1 MLAFFHFQSMHIA
14 DMIKSKRISTA
25 LCVLVS
31 CLFSV
36 LNAWADTVMDVEYA
50 EMQRLSADSML
61 LDVIRVDDRLV
72 AVGERGHVVFSDDGK
87 TWQQAE
93 HVPTRSTLTSLFRVG
108 DRLWAGG
115 HDAVVITSGD
125 GGTTWSRQNFQP
137 DRQQAIM
144 DLYFTDKDHGVA
156 IGSSGLVLATDDGGQ
171 SWADAA
177 MVDEESDY
185 HLNSMVRF
193 SDGRRMI
200 AGEAGYSYR
209 SYDDGTSWELMNMP
223 YMGSM
228 WGAIAMPGDC
238 VVFFGLRGHAMESCD
253 FGTSWQELETGT
265 LASLSG
271 AADRDGLIIMV
282 GNSGTVLTRVSGSVT
297 EYSHSSGVDFA
308 AVVPLD
314 DGRFLLVGEKG
325 VHWYPESLKDDND
338 G

>member
-1 MLAFFHFQSMHIA
+1 MLAFSYLPSMHIA
-14 DMIKSKRISTA
+14 DMNKSKQISAA
-25 LCVLVS
+25 LCVLVI
-31 CLFSV
+31 CLLSA
-36 LNAWADTVMDVEYA
+36 LDAWADTVMDVEYA
-50 EMQRLSADSML
+50 EMQPLAADSML
-61 LDVIRVDDRLV
+61 LDVIRIDDRLV
-72 AVGERGHVVFSDDGK
+72 AVGERGHVIFSDDGE

-115 HDAVVITSGD
+115 HDAIIITSGD
-125 GGTTWSRQNFQP
+125 RGTTWSRQYFAP

-144 DLYFTDKDHGVA
+144 DIYFTDKDNGVA
-156 IGSSGLVLATDDGGQ
+156 IGSYALILTTEDGGQ
-171 SWADAA
+171 TWVDGAMIDA
-177 MVDEESDY
+177 ESDY

-193 SDGRRMI
+193 GDGRRMI

-209 SYDDGTSWELMNMP
+209 SFDDGASWELMEMP

-228 WGAIAMPGDC
+228 WGAIAMSGDC

-253 FGTSWQELETGT
+253 FGTSWKELETGT

-282 GNSGTVLTRVSGSVT
+282 GNSGTILTRVNGSMT
-297 EYSHSSGVDFA
+297 EYSHSDGVDFA

-325 VHWYPESLKDDND
+325 VHWYPESKKDDSD

>member
-1 MLAFFHFQSMHIA
+1 MPAFFYFLSMHSA
-14 DMIKSKRISTA
+14 DMIRNKQILSA
-25 LCVLVS
+25 LCVFVA
-31 CLFSV
+31 CLIPAI
-36 LNAWADTVMDVEYA
+36 NASADTVMDVEYA
-50 EMQRLSADSML
+50 EMQSLSADSML

-115 HDAVVITSGD
+115 HDAVIITSGD
-125 GGTTWSRQNFQP
+125 RGTTWSRQNFQP

-156 IGSSGLVLATDDGGQ
+156 IGSYALVLVTDDGGQ
-171 SWADAA
+171 TWADGA
-177 MVDEESDY
+177 MVDAESDY
-185 HLNSMVRF
+185 HLNAMLRF

-209 SYDDGTSWELMNMP
+209 SFDDGASWEMMDMP

-253 FGTSWQELETGT
+253 FGTTWQELETGT

-282 GNSGTVLTRVSGSVT
+282 GNSGTILTRVNGSMT

-314 DGRFLLVGEKG
+314 DGRFLLVGEHG
-325 VHWYPESLKDDND
+325 VHWYPESQKDDSD

>member
-1 MLAFFHFQSMHIA
+1 
-14 DMIKSKRISTA
+14 MIRVRRISTT
-25 LCVLVS
+25 LCVFVI
-31 CLFSV
+31 CLISAI
-36 LNAWADTVMDVEYA
+36 NAWADTVMDVEYA
-50 EMQRLSADSML
+50 EMQPLSADSML

-108 DRLWAGG
+108 DRLWAAG
-115 HDAVVITSGD
+115 HDAVIITSGD
-125 GGTTWSRQNFQP
+125 RGATWTREHFDP

-144 DLYFTDKDHGVA
+144 DIYFTDKDHGVA
-156 IGSSGLVLATDDGGQ
+156 IGSYALVLATDDGGQ
-171 SWADAA
+171 TWADAA

-185 HLNSMVRF
+185 HLNAMVRF

-209 SYDDGTSWELMNMP
+209 SFDDGASWEMMNMP

-228 WGAIAMPGDC
+228 WGAIAMPHDC

-253 FGTSWQELETGT
+253 FGTTWQELDTGT

-282 GNSGTVLTRVSGSVT
+282 GNSGTILTRVNGSMT
-297 EYSHSSGVDFA
+297 EYSLSSGVDFA

-325 VHWYPESLKDDND
+325 VHWYPESQQDDSD

>member
-1 MLAFFHFQSMHIA
+1 MHIA
-14 DMIKSKRISTA
+14 DMIRTRQISTT
-25 LCVLVS
+25 LCVFVI
-31 CLFSV
+31 CLIPA
-36 LNAWADTVMDVEYA
+36 LNAWADLVMDVEYA
-50 EMQRLSADSML
+50 EMQPLSADSML
-61 LDVIRVDDRLV
+61 LDVIRVDQRLV

-87 TWQQAE
+87 TWQQAD
-93 HVPTRSTLTSLFRVG
+93 HIPTRSTLTSLFRVG

-115 HDAVVITSGD
+115 HDAVIITSGD
-125 GGTTWSRQNFQP
+125 RGTTWSRQNFQP
-137 DRQQAIM
+137 ERQQAIM

-156 IGSSGLVLATDDGGQ
+156 IGSYGLVLTTDDGGQ
-171 SWADAA
+171 TWADAA

-193 SDGRRMI
+193 NDGRRMI

-209 SYDDGTSWELMNMP
+209 SYDDGASWELMNMP

-228 WGAIAMPGDC
+228 WGAIAVPNDC
-238 VVFFGLRGHAMESCD
+238 VVFYGLRGHAMESCD
-253 FGTSWQELETGT
+253 FGTTWQELETGT

-282 GNSGTVLTRVSGSVT
+282 GNSGTVLTRVNGSVT
-297 EYSHSSGVDFA
+297 EYAHSSGVDFA

-325 VHWYPESLKDDND
+325 VHWYPESVKDDSD